1 MSTFNRPH
9 QTMRG
14 FCLFD
19 SDPMMDTMTGPL
31 SRIYASEKNLA
42 AGEKEKSGGHWVE
55 RFPTSRSV
63 DDLEE
68 GFRANVERFL
78 EALDDAKAVVEISAT
93 YRPPER
99 AYLMHYSYKIAN
111 GWLRPA
117 KVPPMAGVEIDWVHD
132 TYKQSRAAAV
142 AMVNRYKTVHQPSLK
157 SRHME
162 RAAIDMTI
170 WKIVGKTITN
180 GKGRKVKISALSDL
194 YPVGRSFGVIKLV
207 TDAPHW
213 SDNGG

>member
-1 MSTFNRPH
+1 MFNRPLL
-9 QTMRG
+9 MPRG

-31 SRIYASEKNLA
+31 SRIYTSEKNLA
-42 AGEKEKSGGHWVE
+42 AGEKEKSGGHWVD

-68 GFRANVERFL
+68 VFRGKVENFL
-78 EALDDAKAVVEISAT
+78 EALADAKAVVEISAT

-99 AYLMHYSYKIAN
+99 AYLMHYSYLIAK
-111 GWLRPA
+111 GWIRPA

-142 AMVNRYKTVHQPSLK
+142 AMVNRYQTVHKPSLK

-170 WKIVGKTITN
+170 TRITGKSVKN
-180 GKGRKVKISALSDL
+180 AKGHKVNISQLSDL
-194 YPVGRSFGVIKLV
+194 YPVGRSYGVLKLI
-207 TDAPHW
+207 TDPPHW

>member
-1 MSTFNRPH
+1 MFNRPMLM
-9 QTMRG
+9 TRG

-31 SRIYASEKNLA
+31 SRIYFSEKNLT
-42 AGEKEKSGGHWVE
+42 AGEKEKSGAHWVD
-55 RFPTSRSV
+55 RFPTSVSV
-63 DDLEE
+63 DDLKE
-68 GFRANVERFL
+68 GFRDKVQDFL
-78 EALDDAKAVVEISAT
+78 DALADAKALVEISAT

-99 AYLMHYSYKIAN
+99 AYLMHYSYKIAK
-111 GWLRPA
+111 GWIRPA

-132 TYKQSRAAAV
+132 TYKLSRAAAV
-142 AMVNRYKTVHQPSLK
+142 AMVNGYETVHQPSLK

-170 WKIVGKTITN
+170 SRIVGKWIVN
-180 GKGRKVKISALSDL
+180 GKGRKVKIAQLSDL
-194 YPVGRSFGVIKLV
+194 HPVGRSYGVIKLV
-207 TDAPHW
+207 TDPPHW